1 MRVAR
6 AAPPFFCGDIFL
18 ISLRKQCRNSSPLSP
33 SLATEEDFLLSSGG
47 EMFLFDLD
55 AQLHCRLTD
64 LCAQGLSAS
73 P

>member
-18 ISLRKQCRNSSPLSP
+18 ISLRKQRSNSSPLSP

-64 LCAQGLSAS
+64 LRAQGLSAS